1 MKITVLGA
9 TGGVGRQVV
18 SAALA
23 DGHEVTVLA
32 RTPAKVTPASG
43 PRIIQGDALEVQDVL
58 QAVRG
63 ADVVISALGTT
74 KGPDSDTSLRRMA
87 ATLARALHDASHGP
101 DLPRVVWCAS
111 EGIYGEIPGLPGK
124 LAMKLLAKPL
134 ADHRAAI
141 QTLEDAGVP
150 LTVARPRALNDK
162 PLDPSWTEVVDGPAE
177 GGYSIPRASVA
188 HFLLKAAEDDSYV
201 GKSVALAVPKH

>member
-32 RTPAKVTPASG
+32 RTPAKVSPATG
-43 PRIIQGDALEVQDVL
+43 PRIVQGDALELQDVL
-58 QAVRG
+58 QAVRE

-87 ATLARALHDASHGP
+87 ATLAHALHDAHHGP

-188 HFLLKAAEDDSYV
+188 HFLLKAAADDSYV
-201 GKSVALAVPKH
+201 GKSVALTVPKH